1 MVMKRYSYILLVSL
15 LVFTQAFAQKPSQK
29 QSKKIILKG
38 ATVHVGN
45 GTVLNNASIAFDNGK
60 ITEVSTSTINES
72 GAEVIDAKGKHIYP
86 GLICV
91 DSRLG
96 LEEIEAVRATL
107 DYAEVGELNPNI
119 RSVIAYNTDSKIIP
133 TVRSNGILL
142 ALSVPEGGIIPGTSS
157 LMKLDGWNWEDAAY
171 KMDVATQLNWP
182 SMRIRNAWWAPPADE
197 QRKQSAE
204 NMALIKR
211 FFDEA
216 KAYAQ
221 LDKPASTNLKF
232 EAMKQIFNGSRKLF
246 ISAASAKEITSSVL
260 FAESYGIKPVIL
272 GAQEA
277 YMVADFLKEH
287 NVPVI
292 YTNPHSLPG
301 NEDEDVDMPYKTA
314 KILKDKGVLYALSI
328 NGSWQQRN
336 LPFLAGTTAAYGLS
350 KEEALQSIT
359 LNAAKILGVDKT
371 TGSIEVGKDANIII
385 SEGDVLDMRTS
396 QITKAYIQGASI
408 DLDNKQKE
416 LYRTYLEKYEL
427 K

>member
-1 MVMKRYSYILLVSL
+1 MKKNIFLA
-15 LVFTQAFAQKPSQK
+15 LVFIIFVTQVFAQKQSTK
-29 QSKKIILKG
+29 QSKKIILKS
-38 ATVHVGN
+38 ANVHVGN
-45 GTVLNNASIAFDNGK
+45 GSVLNNANVVIDNGK
-60 ITEVSTSTINES
+60 ITEVTSNAVNES
-72 GAEVIDAKGKHIYP
+72 GAEVLDLKGKHIYP

-107 DYAEVGELNPNI
+107 DYSEVGELNPNI

-133 TVRSNGILL
+133 TVRSNGVLL

-157 LMKLDGWNWEDAAY
+157 VMKLDGWNWEDAAY
-171 KMDVATQLNWP
+171 KIDVATQLNWP
-182 SMRIRNAWWAPPADE
+182 SMRVRNAWWAAPADE

-204 NMALIKR
+204 NMAMIKR

-216 KAYAQ
+216 KAYSQ

-232 EAMKQIFNGSRKLF
+232 EAMKSVFNGSRKLF
-246 ISAASAKEITSSVL
+246 ISAGTAKEITSSIL
-260 FAESYGIKPVIL
+260 FAESYGITPVIL

-287 NVPVI
+287 NVSVI
-292 YTNPHSLPG
+292 YTNPHSLPAT
-301 NEDEDVDMPYKTA
+301 EDEDVDMPYKVA
-314 KILKDKGVLYALSI
+314 KILKEKGVLYALSI

-336 LPFLAGTTAAYGLS
+336 LPFIAGTTAAYGLT

-359 LNAAKILGVDKT
+359 LNAAKILGIDKT
-371 TGSIEVGKDANIII
+371 TGSVEVGKDANLVI
-385 SEGDVLDMRTS
+385 SEGDILDMRTS
-396 QITKAYIQGASI
+396 QITMAFIQGANI

-416 LYRTYLEKYEL
+416 LYRTYMEKYKL
-427 K
+427 R

>member
-1 MVMKRYSYILLVSL
+1 MKKNIFLFLAAIVLVSQ
-15 LVFTQAFAQKPSQK
+15 VYAQKPSVK

-45 GTVLNNASIAFDNGK
+45 GSVINNANLVFDNGK
-60 ITEVSTSTINES
+60 ITELSTNAVNEN
-72 GAEVIDAKGKHIYP
+72 GAEVIDVKGKHIYP

-133 TVRSNGILL
+133 TVRSNGVLL

-157 LMKLDGWNWEDAAY
+157 VMKLDGWNWEDAAY

-182 SMRIRNAWWAPPADE
+182 SMRVRNAWWAPPADE

-204 NMALIKR
+204 NMAMIKR

-216 KAYAQ
+216 KAYSEV
-221 LDKPASTNLKF
+221 DKPANTNLKF
-232 EAMKQIFNGSRKLF
+232 EAMKSIFNGSRKLF
-246 ISAASAKEITSSVL
+246 ISASTAKEITSSIL
-260 FAESYGIKPVIL
+260 FAKSYGITPVIL

-287 NVPVI
+287 NVAVI
-292 YTNPHSLPG
+292 YTNPHSLPN
-301 NEDEDVDMPYKTA
+301 NEDDDIDMPYKSA
-314 KILKDKGVLYALSI
+314 KILKDKGIVYALSI

-336 LPFLAGTTAAYGLS
+336 LPFLAGTTAAYGLT

-359 LNAAKILGVDKT
+359 LNAAKILGIDKT
-371 TGSIEVGKDANIII
+371 TGSLEVGKDANIVI
-385 SEGDVLDMRTS
+385 SEGDILDMRTS
-396 QITKAYIQGASI
+396 QISMAFIQGANI

-416 LYRTYLEKYEL
+416 LYRTYMEKYKL
-427 K
+427 R

>member
-1 MVMKRYSYILLVSL
+1 MKRYSYILLVSL
-15 LVFTQAFAQKPSQK
+15 LMFTQAFAQKPSQK

-45 GTVLNNASIAFDNGK
+45 GTVLNNASIAFENGK

-119 RSVIAYNTDSKIIP
+119 RSVIAYNTDSKILP

-182 SMRIRNAWWAPPADE
+182 SIRIRNAWWAPPADE

-204 NMALIKR
+204 NMAMIRR

-277 YMVADFLKEH
+277 YMVSDFLKEH

-292 YTNPHSLPG
+292 YTNPHSLPA
-301 NEDEDVDMPYKTA
+301 NEDDDIDMPYKTA

-371 TGSIEVGKDANIII
+371 TGSLEVGKDANIII

>member
-1 MVMKRYSYILLVSL
+1 MKKYIFLVLVSIF
-15 LVFTQAFAQKPSQK
+15 FTSQVIAQKPSVK

-45 GTVLNNASIAFDNGK
+45 GTVLNNATIVFDKGV
-60 ITEVSTSTINES
+60 ITEVSTNAVNETN
-72 GAEVIDAKGKHIYP
+72 AEVIDLKGKHVYP
-86 GLICV
+86 GIICV

-96 LEEIEAVRATL
+96 LEEIEAVRSTL
-107 DYAEVGELNPNI
+107 DYAEVGLINPNV

-133 TVRSNGILL
+133 TVRSNGVLL
-142 ALSVPEGGIIPGTSS
+142 ALSVPEGGIMPGTSS
-157 LMKLDGWNWEDAAY
+157 VMKLDGWNWEDAAY

-182 SMRIRNAWWAPPADE
+182 SMRIRNAWWAPSAEE

-204 NMALIKR
+204 EMDMIKR

-216 KAYAQ
+216 KAYSL
-221 LDKPASTNLKF
+221 LDKPASVNLKY
-232 EAMKQIFNGSRKLF
+232 EAMKSVFNGSKKLF

-260 FAESYGIKPVIL
+260 FAETYGIKPVIL
-272 GAQEA
+272 GAQES

-287 NVPVI
+287 NVAVV
-292 YTNPHSLPG
+292 YTNPHSLPS
-301 NEDEDVDMPYKTA
+301 NEDEDIDMPYKTA
-314 KILKDKGVLYALSI
+314 KVLKDKGVVYALSI

-359 LNAAKILGVDKT
+359 LNAAKILGIDKT
-371 TGSIEVGKDANIII
+371 TGSIEVGKDANIVI
-385 SEGDVLDMRTS
+385 SEGDILDMRTS
-396 QITKAYIQGASI
+396 LIINAYIQGASI

-416 LYRTYLEKYEL
+416 LYRTYMEKYKL

>member
-1 MVMKRYSYILLVSL
+1 MKRYSYILLVSL
-15 LVFTQAFAQKPSQK
+15 LMFTQAFAQKPSQK

-45 GTVLNNASIAFDNGK
+45 GTVLNNASIAFENGK

-204 NMALIKR
+204 NMAMIKR

-292 YTNPHSLPG
+292 YTNPHSLPA
-301 NEDEDVDMPYKTA
+301 NEDDDIDMPYKTA

-359 LNAAKILGVDKT
+359 LSAAKILGVDKT
-371 TGSIEVGKDANIII
+371 TGSLEVGKDANIII

-416 LYRTYLEKYEL
+416 LYRTYLDKYEL

>member
-1 MVMKRYSYILLVSL
+1 MKKNIFVFIAAIVLVSQ
-15 LVFTQAFAQKPSQK
+15 VFAQKPSVK

-45 GTVLNNASIAFDNGK
+45 GSVLNNANLVFDNGK
-60 ITEVSTSTINES
+60 IIELSTSAVNES
-72 GAEVIDAKGKHIYP
+72 GAEVIDVKGKHIYP

-133 TVRSNGILL
+133 TVRSNGVLL

-157 LMKLDGWNWEDAAY
+157 VMKLDGWNWEDAAY

-182 SMRIRNAWWAPPADE
+182 SMRVRNAWWAPPADE

-204 NMALIKR
+204 NMAMIKR

-216 KAYAQ
+216 KAYSQ

-232 EAMKQIFNGSRKLF
+232 EAMKNIFNGSRKLF
-246 ISAASAKEITSSVL
+246 ISASTAKEITSSIL
-260 FAESYGIKPVIL
+260 FAKSYGITPVIL

-287 NVPVI
+287 NVAVI
-292 YTNPHSLPG
+292 YTNPHSLPN
-301 NEDEDVDMPYKTA
+301 NEDDDIDMPYKTA
-314 KILKDKGVLYALSI
+314 KILKDKGIVYALSI

-336 LPFLAGTTAAYGLS
+336 LPFLAGTTAAYGLT

-359 LNAAKILGVDKT
+359 LNAAKILGIDKT
-371 TGSIEVGKDANIII
+371 TGSLEVGKDANIVV
-385 SEGDVLDMRTS
+385 SEGDILDMRTS
-396 QITKAYIQGASI
+396 QITMAFIQGANI

-416 LYRTYLEKYEL
+416 LYRTYMEKYKL
-427 K
+427 R

>member
-1 MVMKRYSYILLVSL
+1 M
-15 LVFTQAFAQKPSQK
+15 FTQAFAQKPSQK

-38 ATVHVGN
+38 ATVHIGN
-45 GTVLNNASIAFDNGK
+45 GTVLNNASIAFENGK

-204 NMALIKR
+204 NMAMIRR

-292 YTNPHSLPG
+292 YTNPHSLPA
-301 NEDEDVDMPYKTA
+301 NEDDDIDMPYKTA

-359 LNAAKILGVDKT
+359 LSAAKILGVDKT
-371 TGSIEVGKDANIII
+371 TGSLEVGKDANIII

-416 LYRTYLEKYEL
+416 LYRTYLDKYEL

>member
-1 MVMKRYSYILLVSL
+1 
-15 LVFTQAFAQKPSQK
+15 
-29 QSKKIILKG
+29 
-38 ATVHVGN
+38 
-45 GTVLNNASIAFDNGK
+45 
-60 ITEVSTSTINES
+60 
-72 GAEVIDAKGKHIYP
+72 
-86 GLICV
+86 
-91 DSRLG
+91 
-96 LEEIEAVRATL
+96 
-107 DYAEVGELNPNI
+107 
-119 RSVIAYNTDSKIIP
+119 
-133 TVRSNGILL
+133 
-142 ALSVPEGGIIPGTSS
+142 
-157 LMKLDGWNWEDAAY
+157 
-171 KMDVATQLNWP
+171 MDVATQLNWP

-204 NMALIKR
+204 NMAMIKR

-277 YMVADFLKEH
+277 HMVADFLKEH
-287 NVPVI
+287 DVPVI
-292 YTNPHSLPG
+292 YTNPHSLPA
-301 NEDEDVDMPYKTA
+301 NEDEDIDMPYKTA

-359 LNAAKILGVDKT
+359 LNAAKILGIDKT

-396 QITKAYIQGASI
+396 QITRAYIQGASI

-416 LYRTYLEKYEL
+416 LYRTYLEKYQIR
-427 K
+427 

>member
-1 MVMKRYSYILLVSL
+1 MKRYSYILLVSL
-15 LVFTQAFAQKPSQK
+15 LVFTQAIAQKPSQK
-29 QSKKIILKG
+29 QGKKIILKG
-38 ATVHVGN
+38 ATIHVGN

-60 ITEVSTSTINES
+60 ITEVSTSAINES

-182 SMRIRNAWWAPPADE
+182 SMRIRNAWWAPSAEE

-204 NMALIKR
+204 NMAMIKR

-396 QITKAYIQGASI
+396 QITKAYIQGANI

>member
-1 MVMKRYSYILLVSL
+1 MKRYSYILLVSL
-15 LVFTQAFAQKPSQK
+15 LMFTQAFAQKPSQK
-29 QSKKIILKG
+29 QSKKIILKS
-38 ATVHVGN
+38 ATVHIGN
-45 GTVLNNASIAFDNGK
+45 GTVLNNASIAFENGK
-60 ITEVSTSTINES
+60 ITEVSTSAINES

-204 NMALIKR
+204 NMAMIKR

-292 YTNPHSLPG
+292 YTNPHSLPA
-301 NEDEDVDMPYKTA
+301 NEDDDIDMPYKTA

-359 LNAAKILGVDKT
+359 LSAAKILGVDKT
-371 TGSIEVGKDANIII
+371 TGSLEVGKDANIII

>member
-1 MVMKRYSYILLVSL
+1 MKRYSYILLVSL
-15 LVFTQAFAQKPSQK
+15 LMFTQAFAQKPSQK

-38 ATVHVGN
+38 ATVHIGN
-45 GTVLNNASIAFDNGK
+45 GTVLNNASIAFENGK

-204 NMALIKR
+204 NMAMIRR

-292 YTNPHSLPG
+292 YTNPHSLPA
-301 NEDEDVDMPYKTA
+301 NEDDDIDMPYKTA

-359 LNAAKILGVDKT
+359 LSAAKILGVDKT
-371 TGSIEVGKDANIII
+371 TGSLEVGKDANIII

>member
-1 MVMKRYSYILLVSL
+1 MKRYSYILLVSL

-38 ATVHVGN
+38 ATVHIGN
-45 GTVLNNASIAFDNGK
+45 GTVLNNASVAFENGK

-157 LMKLDGWNWEDAAY
+157 VMKLDGWNWEDAAY

-204 NMALIKR
+204 NMAMIKR

-277 YMVADFLKEH
+277 HMVADFLKEH

-292 YTNPHSLPG
+292 YTNPHSLPA
-301 NEDEDVDMPYKTA
+301 NEDDDVDMPYKTA

-336 LPFLAGTTAAYGLS
+336 LPFLAGTTSAYGLS

-359 LNAAKILGVDKT
+359 LNAAKILGIDKT

-396 QITKAYIQGASI
+396 QITKAYIQGANI

-416 LYRTYLEKYEL
+416 LYRTYLEKYQI

>member
-1 MVMKRYSYILLVSL
+1 MKKNIFLA
-15 LVFTQAFAQKPSQK
+15 LVFIIFVTQVFAQKQSTK
-29 QSKKIILKG
+29 QSKKIILKS
-38 ATVHVGN
+38 ANVHVGN
-45 GTVLNNASIAFDNGK
+45 GSVLNNANVVIDNGK
-60 ITEVSTSTINES
+60 ITEVTTNAVNES
-72 GAEVIDAKGKHIYP
+72 GAEVLDLKGKHIYP

-107 DYAEVGELNPNI
+107 DYSEVGELNPNI

-133 TVRSNGILL
+133 TVRSNGVLL

-157 LMKLDGWNWEDAAY
+157 VMKLDGWNWEDAAY
-171 KMDVATQLNWP
+171 KIDVATQLNWP
-182 SMRIRNAWWAPPADE
+182 SMRVRNAWWAAPADE

-204 NMALIKR
+204 NMAMIKR

-216 KAYAQ
+216 KAYSQ

-232 EAMKQIFNGSRKLF
+232 EAMKSIFNGSRKLF
-246 ISAASAKEITSSVL
+246 ISAGTAKEITSSIL
-260 FAESYGIKPVIL
+260 FAESYGITPVIL

-287 NVPVI
+287 NVSVI
-292 YTNPHSLPG
+292 YTNPHSLPAT
-301 NEDEDVDMPYKTA
+301 EDEDVDMPYKVA
-314 KILKDKGVLYALSI
+314 KILKEKGVLYALSI

-336 LPFLAGTTAAYGLS
+336 LPFIAGTTAAYGLT

-359 LNAAKILGVDKT
+359 LNAAKILGIDKT
-371 TGSIEVGKDANIII
+371 TGSVEVGKDANLVI
-385 SEGDVLDMRTS
+385 SEGDILDMRTS
-396 QITKAYIQGASI
+396 QITMAFIQGANI

-416 LYRTYLEKYEL
+416 LYRTYMEKYKL

>member
-1 MVMKRYSYILLVSL
+1 MKRYSYILLVSL

-60 ITEVSTSTINES
+60 ITEVSTSAINES

-204 NMALIKR
+204 NMAMIKR

-216 KAYAQ
+216 KSYAQ
-221 LDKPASTNLKF
+221 LDKPVSTNLKF

-416 LYRTYLEKYEL
+416 LYRTYLEKY
-427 K
+427 KIR

>member
-1 MVMKRYSYILLVSL
+1 MKKNIFLILVSI
-15 LVFTQAFAQKPSQK
+15 VFVTQIFAQKPSVK
-29 QSKKIILKG
+29 QSKKIILKS

-45 GTVLNNASIAFDNGK
+45 GTVVANANVVIDNGK
-60 ITEVSTSTINES
+60 ITEVTTSAVNES
-72 GAEVIDAKGKHIYP
+72 GAELIDLKGKHIYP

-96 LEEIEAVRATL
+96 LEEIEAVRATV

-133 TVRSNGILL
+133 TVRSNGVLL

-157 LMKLDGWNWEDAAY
+157 VMKLDGWNWEDAAY

-182 SMRIRNAWWAPPADE
+182 SMRVRNAWWAPPAEE

-204 NMALIKR
+204 NMDMIKR

-216 KAYAQ
+216 KAYSQ

-232 EAMKQIFNGSRKLF
+232 EAMKSIFNGSKKLF
-246 ISAASAKEITSSVL
+246 ISATTAKEITSSIL
-260 FAESYGIKPVIL
+260 FAESYGITPVIL

-287 NVPVI
+287 NVSVI
-292 YTNPHSLPG
+292 YTNPHSLPST
-301 NEDEDVDMPYKTA
+301 EDEDVDMPYKVA

-336 LPFLAGTTAAYGLS
+336 LPFLAGTTAAYGLT

-359 LNAAKILGVDKT
+359 LNAAKILGIDKT
-371 TGSIEVGKDANIII
+371 TGSVEVGKDANIVI
-385 SEGDVLDMRTS
+385 SEGDILDMRTS
-396 QITKAYIQGASI
+396 QITMAFIQGANI

-416 LYRTYLEKYEL
+416 LYRTYMEKYKL
-427 K
+427 R

>member
-1 MVMKRYSYILLVSL
+1 MKRYSYILLVSL

-45 GTVLNNASIAFDNGK
+45 GSVLNNASIAFENGK
-60 ITEVSTSTINES
+60 IIEVSTSTINES
-72 GAEVIDAKGKHIYP
+72 GAEVVDAKGKHIYP

-157 LMKLDGWNWEDAAY
+157 VMKLDGWNWEDAAY

-204 NMALIKR
+204 NMAMIKR

-277 YMVADFLKEH
+277 HMVADFLKEH

-292 YTNPHSLPG
+292 YTNPHSLPA
-301 NEDEDVDMPYKTA
+301 NEDDDVDMPYKTA

-336 LPFLAGTTAAYGLS
+336 LPFLAGTTSAYGLS

-359 LNAAKILGVDKT
+359 LNAAKILGIDKT

-396 QITKAYIQGASI
+396 QITKAYIQGANI

-416 LYRTYLEKYEL
+416 LYRTYLDKYEL

>member
-1 MVMKRYSYILLVSL
+1 MKKNIFLL
-15 LVFTQAFAQKPSQK
+15 LVFIIFVTQVFAQKPSVK
-29 QSKKIILKG
+29 QSKKIILKS

-45 GTVLNNASIAFDNGK
+45 GTVLANANVVIDNGK
-60 ITEVSTSTINES
+60 ITEVNTSAVNES
-72 GAEVIDAKGKHIYP
+72 GAELIDLKGKHIYP

-96 LEEIEAVRATL
+96 LEEIEAVRATV

-133 TVRSNGILL
+133 TVRSNGVLL

-157 LMKLDGWNWEDAAY
+157 VMKLDGWNWEDAAY

-182 SMRIRNAWWAPPADE
+182 SMRVRNAWWAPPAEE

-204 NMALIKR
+204 NMAMIKR

-216 KAYAQ
+216 KAYSQ
-221 LDKPASTNLKF
+221 LDKPTSTNLKF
-232 EAMKQIFNGSRKLF
+232 EAMKSIFNGSKKLF
-246 ISAASAKEITSSVL
+246 ISATTAKEITSSIL
-260 FAESYGIKPVIL
+260 FAESYGITPVVL

-287 NVPVI
+287 NVSVI
-292 YTNPHSLPG
+292 YTNPHSLPAT
-301 NEDEDVDMPYKTA
+301 EDEDVDMPYKVA

-336 LPFLAGTTAAYGLS
+336 LPFLAGTTAAYGLT

-359 LNAAKILGVDKT
+359 LNAAKILGIDKT
-371 TGSIEVGKDANIII
+371 TGSVEVGKDANLVI
-385 SEGDVLDMRTS
+385 SEGDILDMRTS
-396 QITKAYIQGASI
+396 QITMAFIQGANI

-416 LYRTYLEKYEL
+416 LYRTYMEKYKL
-427 K
+427 R

>member
-1 MVMKRYSYILLVSL
+1 MKRYSYILLVSL
-15 LVFTQAFAQKPSQK
+15 LMFTQAFAQKPSQK

-45 GTVLNNASIAFDNGK
+45 GTVLNSASIAFENGK

-119 RSVIAYNTDSKIIP
+119 RSVIAYNTDSKILP

-182 SMRIRNAWWAPPADE
+182 SIRIRNAWWAPPADE

-204 NMALIKR
+204 NMAMIRR

-277 YMVADFLKEH
+277 YMVSDFLKEH

-292 YTNPHSLPG
+292 YTNPHSLPA
-301 NEDEDVDMPYKTA
+301 NEDDDIDMPYKTA

-371 TGSIEVGKDANIII
+371 TGSLEVGKDANIII

>member
-1 MVMKRYSYILLVSL
+1 MKRYSYILLVSL
-15 LVFTQAFAQKPSQK
+15 LMFTQAFAQKPSQK

-38 ATVHVGN
+38 ATVHIGN
-45 GTVLNNASIAFDNGK
+45 GTVLNNASIAFENGK

-204 NMALIKR
+204 NMAMIRR

-292 YTNPHSLPG
+292 YTNPHSLPA
-301 NEDEDVDMPYKTA
+301 NEDDDIDMPYKTA

-359 LNAAKILGVDKT
+359 LSAAKILGVDKT
-371 TGSIEVGKDANIII
+371 TGSLEVGKDANIII

-416 LYRTYLEKYEL
+416 LYRTYLDKYEL